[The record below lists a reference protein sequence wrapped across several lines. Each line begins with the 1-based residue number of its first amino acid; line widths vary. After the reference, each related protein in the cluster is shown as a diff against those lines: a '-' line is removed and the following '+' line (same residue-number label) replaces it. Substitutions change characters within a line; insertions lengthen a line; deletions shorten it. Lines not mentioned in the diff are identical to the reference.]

1 MHNKEGFTL
10 IELIFALFIISVA
23 VLAVVSGFLGINSL
37 VEETKKIIAADKY
50 IAGQMENI
58 RGTAYDDIE
67 SPETPVEIQLIDP
80 SDPSSPL
87 TTSVN
92 VKLVNVSSSWTS
104 SFFKQ
109 TTRTIRFY
117 IYKKGINYR
126 DHEKT

>member
-67 SPETPVEIQLIDP
+67 SPETSVEIQLIDP

-126 DHEKT
+126 P